1 MKSSEVGRIC
11 LGSHLPVVLWFTG
24 LPGAGKTTIAEEL
37 QIKLLD
43 KNCTAVLFDGDSV
56 RCGLSKD
63 LGFSDEDRAENTRRI
78 AEVSKLVTDAG
89 LSVIVAMI
97 SPFRREREMAKSILK
112 GVNFI
117 ETFIDAP
124 LEVCEIRDPKG
135 LYAKAR
141 HGKISQFTGIDSRYQ
156 APENPDLHIDTV
168 GLSVEEAVDS
178 VLQFLKDGKLTEIS
192 AGG

>member
-24 LPGAGKTTIAEEL
+24 LPGAGKTTIAEAL
-37 QIKLLD
+37 QIELLE

-97 SPFRREREMAKSILK
+97 SPFRRERQMAKSILK

-141 HGKISQFTGIDSRYQ
+141 YGKISQFTGIDSRYQ
-156 APENPDLHIDTV
+156 EPENPDLHIDTV
-168 GLSVEEAVDS
+168 KLSVEEAVDS
-178 VLQFLKDGKLTEIS
+178 ILQFLKDGKLTETS

>member
-1 MKSSEVGRIC
+1 MKSSEVGRTS

-24 LPGAGKTTIAEEL
+24 LPGAGKTTIAEAL
-37 QIKLLD
+37 QIKLLEI
-43 KNCTAVLFDGDSV
+43 NCAAVLFDGDSV

-97 SPFRREREMAKSILK
+97 SPFRRERQMAKSILK

-124 LEVCEIRDPKG
+124 LEVCENRDPKG

-141 HGKISQFTGIDSRYQ
+141 HGKISQFTGIDSRFQ
-156 APENPDLHIDTV
+156 EPENPDLHIDTV
-168 GLSVEEAVDS
+168 KLSVEEAVDS
-178 VLQFLKDGKLTEIS
+178 ILQFLKDGKLTEIS